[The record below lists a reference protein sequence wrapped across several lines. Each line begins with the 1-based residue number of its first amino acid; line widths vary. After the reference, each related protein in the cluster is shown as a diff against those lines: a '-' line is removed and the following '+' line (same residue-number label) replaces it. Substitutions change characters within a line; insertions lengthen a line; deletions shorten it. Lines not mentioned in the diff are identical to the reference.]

1 MNKDPY
7 TLDEIARIVA
17 RGDKAAIDAG
27 RAVATFADYLELATG
42 DVDDDDRRSL
52 NLVDDAPEAFLPI
65 DFAVRILAGESPV
78 KIWRVH
84 RDMTQ
89 AQLAKVAGIS
99 QSYLNEIER
108 GHKDGS
114 VESLRAIAQAL
125 AVDVGDLV
133 N

>member
-17 RGDKAAIDAG
+17 RGDMAAIDAG

-42 DVDDDDRRSL
+42 DDDDRRSL
-52 NLVDDAPEAFLPI
+52 DFVDDVPEAFLPL
-65 DFAVRILAGESPV
+65 DLADRILAGESPV

-89 AQLAKVAGIS
+89 AEFAKAAGIS